1 MKKIITI
8 MFAIILSCS
17 SVIVA
22 YADETPTSSTHTGSN
37 GNTTGGGGGS
47 FDSEQ
52 IYYDEIK
59 GGTQTIHI
67 KGKDYTVTEND
78 KGEYTFSD
86 GVNSTTVG
94 DSETLNQLQGALK
107 KGGTIETYNTEASV
121 FTSILGS
128 FIPVASKWGGALWN
142 ALNAVGDTK
151 IKGTVNTDKTSDNY
165 GAVTYDSAAVKQ
177 IYDLLMKQYMESHGM
192 YDWYPSQYHSDDVSI
207 IYNFAFE
214 RVANVMWNWGGTSV
228 SKDTAYAYMR
238 TLCQTMIKDGCTF
251 ISLDQSPNC
260 SAEGKTGDTDKWY
273 IYFVNRD
280 NFDNAAY
287 VDGGG
292 YYGNNKYI
300 FFYDYEGNPLDS
312 VIACVDLIDFFNNYD
327 SSQDVNDYVFYTNKR
342 HSYVSPINWS
352 QDGAS
357 LFVYQSAEKMYK
369 DLDGG
374 ATDYITSDF
383 ASGNLPSTI
392 TITPDMLSQDW
403 GAYTDEL
410 ADAITEAIKGLDR
423 SERQDKIDETFQR
436 YLKKINSSIED
447 LNADNN
453 KLTKKSNKL
462 LDDILDKVKDI
473 NKDTNKYLKSIQKD
487 YLKDIKNYCKDM
499 KKSLTDIAKNVKSIK
514 RLEELNT
521 LLSVLNSD
529 DTETAKDNVQH
540 KLDDLVVVMKNRFP
554 MCIFVDMQDIYN
566 LLITDAVAPVVSL
579 DFGIESIHV
588 HEVLELDFSVLD
600 EQVQW
605 FKGLQVLCYI
615 FVLFKGTRK
624 IFMNGGEL

>member
-1 MKKIITI
+1 MKKLMTI
-8 MFAIILSCS
+8 MLVVVLSCS

-22 YADETPTSSTHTGSN
+22 YADTTENTFDWTTAEFKFTYDDTSFYHHSDGTCDILNADGSVAYTMSKEETASKFKALKISFDSTGNIKVEQGMLYGMACGISDILGIAGSFLRATPITDRLGDLLTSSTSHSFTYEYMTN
-37 GNTTGGGGGS
+37 GLN
-47 FDSEQ
+47 
-52 IYYDEIK
+52 
-59 GGTQTIHI
+59 
-67 KGKDYTVTEND
+67 KDAASVS
-78 KGEYTFSD
+78 SD
-86 GVNSTTVG
+86 GSLSLT
-94 DSETLNQLQGALK
+94 Q
-107 KGGTIETYNTEASV
+107 KGVQDIYN
-121 FTSILGS
+121 
-128 FIPVASKWGGALWN
+128 
-142 ALNAVGDTK
+142 
-151 IKGTVNTDKTSDNY
+151 
-165 GAVTYDSAAVKQ
+165 
-177 IYDLLMKQYMESHGM
+177 LLMKQYMESHGM
-192 YDWYPSQYHSDDVSI
+192 SNFFAGQYHTDKVSEL
-207 IYNFAFE
+207 YNQAYYNAMRWFGLSE
-214 RVANVMWNWGGTSV
+214 STSYSYMRAIV
-228 SKDTAYAYMR
+228 EAMNEQGYTYVFLTVDYGVDTQHLYFIDLDNYAYAAHGTRPGGWTGSDRY
-238 TLCQTMIKDGCTF
+238 CT
-251 ISLDQSPNC
+251 
-260 SAEGKTGDTDKWY
+260 Y
-273 IYFVNRD
+273 
-280 NFDNAAY
+280 
-287 VDGGG
+287 
-292 YYGNNKYI
+292 
-300 FFYDYEGNPLDS
+300 FYDANFEQLNNYVAVVDLKEYAEQFDTSQNPLDYVS
-312 VIACVDLIDFFNNYD
+312 YEDYLFDKGRQMYNYSED
-327 SSQDVNDYVFYTNKR
+327 ARPLWAYSSFDKMVQDV
-342 HSYVSPINWS
+342 
-352 QDGAS
+352 Q
-357 LFVYQSAEKMYK
+357 
-369 DLDGG
+369 GG

-383 ASGNLPSTI
+383 ASGNIPSSI
-392 TITPDMLSQDW
+392 TLSPDMLSQDW

-521 LLSVLNSD
+521 LLSVLNSN

>member
-22 YADETPTSSTHTGSN
+22 YADETPTSSTHTDSN

-107 KGGTIETYNTEASV
+107 KGGTIETYNTEASF

-251 ISLDQSPNC
+251 ISLDQRPNC

-292 YYGNNKYI
+292 YYGNNRYVY
-300 FFYDYEGNPLDS
+300 FYDYEGNPLDS

-342 HSYVSPINWS
+342 HSYTSPINWS

-392 TITPDMLSQDW
+392 TFTPDMLSQDW
-403 GAYTDEL
+403 DKFTDEL
-410 ADAITEAIKGLDR
+410 TDAITDALKGADS
-423 SERQDKIDETFQR
+423 SEKQDKIDETFQR
-436 YLKKINSSIED
+436 YLKKINSNIED

-521 LLSVLNSD
+521 LLSVLNSN

>member
-1 MKKIITI
+1 MKKLMTI
-8 MFAIILSCS
+8 MLVVVLSCS

-22 YADETPTSSTHTGSN
+22 YADTTENTFDWTTAEFKFTYDDTSFYHHSDGTCDILNADGSVAYTMSKEETASKFKALKISFDSTGNIKVEQGMLYGMACGISDILGIAGSFLRATPITDRLGDLLTSSTSHSFTYEYMTN
-37 GNTTGGGGGS
+37 GLN
-47 FDSEQ
+47 
-52 IYYDEIK
+52 
-59 GGTQTIHI
+59 
-67 KGKDYTVTEND
+67 KDAASVS
-78 KGEYTFSD
+78 SD
-86 GVNSTTVG
+86 GSLSLT
-94 DSETLNQLQGALK
+94 Q
-107 KGGTIETYNTEASV
+107 KGVQDIYN
-121 FTSILGS
+121 
-128 FIPVASKWGGALWN
+128 
-142 ALNAVGDTK
+142 
-151 IKGTVNTDKTSDNY
+151 
-165 GAVTYDSAAVKQ
+165 
-177 IYDLLMKQYMESHGM
+177 LLMKQYMESHGM
-192 YDWYPSQYHSDDVSI
+192 SNFFAGQYHTDKVSEL
-207 IYNFAFE
+207 YNQAYYNAMRWFGLSE
-214 RVANVMWNWGGTSV
+214 STSYSYMRAIV
-228 SKDTAYAYMR
+228 EAMNEQGYTYVFLTVDYGVDTQHLYFIDLDNYAYAAHGTRPGGWTGSDRY
-238 TLCQTMIKDGCTF
+238 CT
-251 ISLDQSPNC
+251 
-260 SAEGKTGDTDKWY
+260 Y
-273 IYFVNRD
+273 
-280 NFDNAAY
+280 
-287 VDGGG
+287 
-292 YYGNNKYI
+292 
-300 FFYDYEGNPLDS
+300 FYDANFEQLNNYVAVVDLKEYAEQFDTSQNPLDYVS
-312 VIACVDLIDFFNNYD
+312 YEDYLFDKGRQMYNYSED
-327 SSQDVNDYVFYTNKR
+327 ARPLWAYSSFDKMVQDV
-342 HSYVSPINWS
+342 
-352 QDGAS
+352 Q
-357 LFVYQSAEKMYK
+357 
-369 DLDGG
+369 GG

-383 ASGNLPSTI
+383 ASGNIPSSI
-392 TITPDMLSQDW
+392 TLSPDMLSQDW

-521 LLSVLNSD
+521 LLSVLNSN

-566 LLITDAVAPVVSL
+566 LLITDTVAPVVSL

>member
-1 MKKIITI
+1 MKKLITI
-8 MFAIILSCS
+8 MLVVVLSCS

-22 YADETPTSSTHTGSN
+22 YADTTENAFDWTTAEFKFTYDDTNFYHHSDGTCDILNADGSVAYTMNKEETASKFKALKI
-37 GNTTGGGGGS
+37 S
-47 FDSEQ
+47 FDSAGNIKVEQ
-52 IYYDEIK
+52 GMLYGMACGISDILGIAGSFLRATPITDRLGDLLVSSTSHSFTYEYM
-59 GGTQTIHI
+59 TNNLN
-67 KGKDYTVTEND
+67 KDAASVS
-78 KGEYTFSD
+78 SD
-86 GVNSTTVG
+86 G
-94 DSETLNQLQGALK
+94 TLSLTQ
-107 KGGTIETYNTEASV
+107 KGVQDIYN
-121 FTSILGS
+121 
-128 FIPVASKWGGALWN
+128 
-142 ALNAVGDTK
+142 
-151 IKGTVNTDKTSDNY
+151 
-165 GAVTYDSAAVKQ
+165 
-177 IYDLLMKQYMESHGM
+177 LLMKQYMESHGM

-214 RVANVMWNWGGTSV
+214 RVANVMWNFGGTSV
-228 SKDTAYAYMR
+228 SKETAYAYMR

-251 ISLDQSPNC
+251 ISLDQRPNC

-300 FFYDYEGNPLDS
+300 YFYDYEGNPLDS

-383 ASGNLPSTI
+383 ASGNIPSSI
-392 TITPDMLSQDW
+392 TLSPDMLSQDW
-403 GAYTDEL
+403 DKFTDEL
-410 ADAITEAIKGLDR
+410 TDAITDALKGADS
-423 SERQDKIDETFQR
+423 SEKQDKIDETFQR
-436 YLKKINSSIED
+436 YLKKINSNIED

-473 NKDTNKYLKSIQKD
+473 NKDTNKYLKGIQKD
-487 YLKDIKNYCKDM
+487 YLKDIKSYCKDM
-499 KKSLTDIAKNVKSIK
+499 KKSMSDILKNVKTIK
-514 RLEELNT
+514 HIEEL
-521 LLSVLNSD
+521 
-529 DTETAKDNVQH
+529 
-540 KLDDLVVVMKNRFP
+540 
-554 MCIFVDMQDIYN
+554 N
-566 LLITDAVAPVVSL
+566 LLITALSDSDRDKALSDIKTDSKQVQSVLHRKFPTCVFNDAKQIFDLLSATPVAPVVTMRVGFESVGVSDVL
-579 DFGIESIHV
+579 TMDFHIFDDYIGQFRQ
-588 HEVLELDFSVLD
+588 LQELI
-600 EQVQW
+600 
-605 FKGLQVLCYI
+605 YI
-615 FVLFKGTRK
+615 FVLFRATRK
-624 IFMNGGEL
+624 MFVDGGDL

>member
-1 MKKIITI
+1 MKKLMTI
-8 MFAIILSCS
+8 MLVVILSCNF
-17 SVIVA
+17 VLCA
-22 YADETPTSSTHTGSN
+22 YADEPKKEDV
-37 GNTTGGGGGS
+37 
-47 FDSEQ
+47 F
-52 IYYDEIK
+52 YDEGV
-59 GGTQTIHI
+59 GGDQTIYI
-67 KGKDYTVTEND
+67 NGI
-78 KGEYTFSD
+78 EYSVVYN
-86 GVNSTTVG
+86 GGYVVSCG
-94 DSETLNQLQGALK
+94 DSSVTLSDFQCLIQLQQVLK
-107 KGGTIETYNTEASV
+107 KGG
-121 FTSILGS
+121 SINSYKGAGQA
-128 FIPVASKWGGALWN
+128 VAAAIGAVLPTVSKWGGALCN

-165 GAVTYDSAAVKQ
+165 GAVTYDSTAVKQ

-192 YDWYPSQYHSDDVSI
+192 SNFFAGQYHTDKVSEL
-207 IYNFAFE
+207 YNQAYNNAMRWFGLSE
-214 RVANVMWNWGGTSV
+214 STSYSYMRAIV
-228 SKDTAYAYMR
+228 EAMNEQGYTYVFLTVDYGVDTQHLYFIDLDNYAYAAHGTRPGGWTGSDRY
-238 TLCQTMIKDGCTF
+238 CT
-251 ISLDQSPNC
+251 
-260 SAEGKTGDTDKWY
+260 Y
-273 IYFVNRD
+273 
-280 NFDNAAY
+280 
-287 VDGGG
+287 
-292 YYGNNKYI
+292 
-300 FFYDYEGNPLDS
+300 FYDANFEQLNNYVAVVDLKEYAEQFDTSQNPLDYVS
-312 VIACVDLIDFFNNYD
+312 YEDYLFDKGRQMYNYSED
-327 SSQDVNDYVFYTNKR
+327 ARPLWAYSSFDKMVQDV
-342 HSYVSPINWS
+342 
-352 QDGAS
+352 Q
-357 LFVYQSAEKMYK
+357 
-369 DLDGG
+369 GG

-436 YLKKINSSIED
+436 YLKKINSNIED

-521 LLSVLNSD
+521 LLSVLNSN

>member
-121 FTSILGS
+121 FTSLLGS

-251 ISLDQSPNC
+251 ISLDQRPNC

>member
-1 MKKIITI
+1 MKKLMTI
-8 MFAIILSCS
+8 MLVVVLSCS

-22 YADETPTSSTHTGSN
+22 YADTTENTFDWTTAEFKFTYDDTSFYHHSDGTCDILNADGSVAYTMSKEETASKFKALKISFDSTGNIKVEQGMLYGMACGISDILGIAGSFLRATPITDRLGDLLTSSTSHSFTYEYMTN
-37 GNTTGGGGGS
+37 GLN
-47 FDSEQ
+47 
-52 IYYDEIK
+52 
-59 GGTQTIHI
+59 
-67 KGKDYTVTEND
+67 KDAASVS
-78 KGEYTFSD
+78 SD
-86 GVNSTTVG
+86 GSLSLT
-94 DSETLNQLQGALK
+94 Q
-107 KGGTIETYNTEASV
+107 KGVQDIYN
-121 FTSILGS
+121 
-128 FIPVASKWGGALWN
+128 
-142 ALNAVGDTK
+142 
-151 IKGTVNTDKTSDNY
+151 
-165 GAVTYDSAAVKQ
+165 
-177 IYDLLMKQYMESHGM
+177 LLMKQYMESHGM
-192 YDWYPSQYHSDDVSI
+192 SNFFAGQYHTDKVSEL
-207 IYNFAFE
+207 YNQAYYNAMRWFGLSE
-214 RVANVMWNWGGTSV
+214 STSYSYMRAIV
-228 SKDTAYAYMR
+228 EAMNEQGYTYVFLTVDYGVDTQHLYFIDLDNYAYAAHGTRPGGWTGSDRY
-238 TLCQTMIKDGCTF
+238 CT
-251 ISLDQSPNC
+251 
-260 SAEGKTGDTDKWY
+260 Y
-273 IYFVNRD
+273 
-280 NFDNAAY
+280 
-287 VDGGG
+287 
-292 YYGNNKYI
+292 
-300 FFYDYEGNPLDS
+300 FYDANFEQLNNYVAVVDLKEYAEQFDTSQNPLDYVS
-312 VIACVDLIDFFNNYD
+312 YEDYLFDKGRQMYNYSED
-327 SSQDVNDYVFYTNKR
+327 ARPLWAYSSFDKMVQDV
-342 HSYVSPINWS
+342 
-352 QDGAS
+352 Q
-357 LFVYQSAEKMYK
+357 
-369 DLDGG
+369 GG

-383 ASGNLPSTI
+383 ASGNIPSSI
-392 TITPDMLSQDW
+392 TLSPDMLSQDW

-521 LLSVLNSD
+521 LLSVLNSN

-615 FVLFKGTRK
+615 FMLFKGTRK

>member
-22 YADETPTSSTHTGSN
+22 YADETPTSSTHTDSN

-251 ISLDQSPNC
+251 ISLDQRPNC

-300 FFYDYEGNPLDS
+300 YFYDYEGNPLDS

-410 ADAITEAIKGLDR
+410 ADAITEAIKGLDQ